1 MKAVNESIKQAFLLS
16 PHKLL
21 ESQII
26 LQTLTIV
33 KKNESLNYT
42 TGDINSSE
50 LKALFPGLPKDAQ
63 SILRE
68 FGREQIDFLKKEIKQ
83 RHSKQKSGAA
93 WSPFFRNAMLRHY
106 HQLLERIKPFAP
118 LVKWYHTKQLN
129 GNKHFST
136 APCRFSAY
144 RPYLK
149 FEVVKEGE
157 KLLLVTL
164 IDINGTAYRYE
175 TFNRLHYLLES
186 NNEFFILSYRDFQKL
201 EWLLEQKPEQYAL
214 RPTELAQHI
223 LAELET
229 DYNVNRNN
237 LFDRLEIETIPV
249 NRVMLSELS
258 NTFLMLTPQWL
269 YEGYLVDGPWKETVE
284 LVQNGVAFVI
294 KRNKEEEQKF
304 LQLLESLHPNFSNQ
318 RNGYYYL
325 SFADAQKK
333 QWFLKAYHHLLI
345 LNIQLLGMDMLSHF
359 RYSPLKAETEAIVL
373 KEDEQLIT
381 LQMNV
386 RFGKE
391 EIPLPELQKML
402 LAGQR
407 AVLLKDTSLG
417 VLSDDWL
424 QQYATI
430 IKHGKVNKNE
440 ITIVRGMAINEQQTA
455 TEERVLKNVI
465 KKEWWQRWQQW
476 QEGSEKV
483 YPVPSSV
490 NATLRPYQQKG
501 FEWMMLLAEAGA
513 GGCLADDM
521 GLGKT
526 IQAICFLAHR
536 IEKKPVE
543 KHIIVCPASLI
554 YNWQQELEKFAPS
567 ISAIVYHGNQRNPE
581 QLQQEDIQVII
592 TTYGTLRAD
601 AENLL
606 SQVYG
611 VAIIDES
618 HNIKNPSAQ
627 ITRAVSSIQAGI
639 CMALSGTPV
648 VNNTFDLYSQ
658 LNVVLPGMFGSRE
671 FFKREYADAIDR
683 FGDEEKIQALQKL
696 TAPFILRRTKEQVA
710 PELPEKTESILW
722 CDMSSLQREMYENIK
737 SQVRNSLFLDIKEQ
751 GLAKSKLAVIQAIL
765 KLRQVCNSPVL
776 LPEEEQSCTESV
788 KTDVLLEELKNIL
801 PNHKALV
808 FSQFSTMLDL
818 LAAEC
823 DKHCIAYY
831 HFDGQTPPV
840 KRTEMVNAFQQEDN
854 KVHLFLISLK
864 AGNTGLTLT
873 AADYVFLFDPWWN
886 TAVQQQAI
894 DRTHRIGQTK
904 NVFAYKMIC
913 KDTIEE
919 KIIVLQQKKKQ
930 LAEDLVSA
938 DEGFVKALSE
948 DDIAYLFG

>member
-1 MKAVNESIKQAFLLS
+1 MKTIKENPKLAFLLS

-21 ESQII
+21 ETHII
-26 LQTLTIV
+26 LQTFRIV
-33 KKNESLNYT
+33 KNNDSLNYEV
-42 TGDINSSE
+42 GDISLGE
-50 LKALFPGLPKDAQ
+50 LKSLFPGLQKQVQIVFKD
-63 SILRE
+63 
-68 FGREQIDFLKKEIKQ
+68 FGRDAIDAAKREIRQ
-83 RHSKQKSGAA
+83 RHTKQKAGVAYT
-93 WSPFFRNAMLRHY
+93 PYLRNAMLRHY
-106 HQLLERIKPFAP
+106 HQLLESIKPFAP
-118 LVKWYHTKQLN
+118 LVKWYHTKQIN

-136 APCRFSAY
+136 APCRFSEY
-144 RPYLK
+144 RPQLK

-157 KLLLVTL
+157 RLQL
-164 IDINGTAYRYE
+164 IIHIVINGTSYKSNDFVRQH
-175 TFNRLHYLLES
+175 FLLES
-186 NNEFFILSYRDFQKL
+186 NNEYFILAYRDYQVL
-201 EWLLEQKPEQYAL
+201 EWLNEQKPERYAL
-214 RPTELAQHI
+214 QPTELAHHI
-223 LAELET
+223 LAELEKNYT
-229 DYNVNRNN
+229 VNRNN
-237 LFDRLEIETIPV
+237 LFGRQEIDTVPI
-249 NRVMLSELS
+249 NRVLLSELN

-269 YEGYLVDGPWKETVE
+269 YEGYTVDGPWKETADF
-284 LVQNGVAFVI
+284 VQNGEAFVI
-294 KRNKEEEQKF
+294 KRNKQQEEQF
-304 LQLLESLHPNFSNQ
+304 VQLLESLHPNFSRQ

-333 QWFLKAYHHLLI
+333 QWFLKAYHQLLVSDI
-345 LNIQLLGMDMLSHF
+345 ELLGMDMLKHF
-359 RYSPLKAETEAIVL
+359 RYSSYTAETEIKQL
-373 KEDEQLIT
+373 HEDERSMT
-381 LQMNV
+381 LLMKV
-386 RFGKE
+386 KFGNE
-391 EIPLPELQKML
+391 EISLQELQKML

-407 AVLLKDTSLG
+407 AVLLKDGSMG
-417 VLSDDWL
+417 VLGEEWL
-424 QQYATI
+424 RQYATI

-440 ITIVRGMAINEQQTA
+440 ITVARWLAINEQQTA
-455 TEERVLKNVI
+455 TGASVLNGVI
-465 KKEWWQRWQQW
+465 KNDWWQRWKQW
-476 QEGSEKV
+476 QDGKEQV
-483 YPVPSSV
+483 YAIPSSV
-490 NATLRPYQQKG
+490 NVTLRPYQQKG
-501 FEWMMLLAEAGA
+501 YEWMLLLAEAGA

-526 IQAICFLAHR
+526 IQAICFLVNQS
-536 IEKKPVE
+536 EKNPVA
-543 KHIIVCPASLI
+543 KHIIVCPSSLI

-567 ISAIVYHGNQRNPE
+567 IRSVVYHGNQRKIE
-581 QLQQEDIQVII
+581 QLQQEDVQVII

-601 AENLL
+601 AGNLL
-606 SQVYG
+606 AEPYG

-627 ITRAVSSIQAGI
+627 ITRAVSSIQATI

-683 FGDEEKIQALQKL
+683 FGDGEKIQALQKL

-710 PELPEKTESILW
+710 ADLPEKTETVLW
-722 CDMSSLQREMYENIK
+722 CDMPAPQREMYENIK
-737 SQVRNSLFLDIKEQ
+737 DQIRSSLFLDIKKQ
-751 GLAKSKLAVIQAIL
+751 GFAKSKLAVIQGIL
-765 KLRQVCNSPVL
+765 KLRQVCNSPLL
-776 LPEEEQSCTESV
+776 LPDDERTCSDSV
-788 KTDVLLEELKNIL
+788 KTEVLIEELKNIL

-823 DKHCIAYY
+823 DKQGIAYY
-831 HFDGQTPPV
+831 HFDGQTPPA

-864 AGNTGLTLT
+864 AGNAGLTLT

-919 KIIVLQQKKKQ
+919 KIIRLQQKKKQ
-930 LAEDLVSA
+930 LAEDLISA

-948 DDIAYLFG
+948 EDIAYLFE